1 MARKNGKVQS
11 SVQFSFMFRNFCP
24 FVFCERVRKNH
35 TRSRINSKSICNMTG
50 GFLEI
55 FHHGEKFHFLV
66 A

>member
-1 MARKNGKVQS
+1 MEKSKVM
-11 SVQFSFMFRNFCP
+11 FSFHLCLEI
-24 FVFCERVRKNH
+24 FVRLFFCERVRKNH

-55 FHHGEKFHFLV
+55 FHRGEKFHFLV